1 MRTSSWRFTK
11 SDIIILKFWTLTS
24 DGSNVAFAHGHLR
37 SGEYIQQKNYSHNQ
51 GTTVFSMIGIKV
63 SLLFEIFSSIRKFTN
78 LFSSYV
84 KTFGV
89 EDAFVTQMKN
99 QKMFQKSKSP
109 FLGETFKAKECQVNF
124 KLIKFNFLNKWI
136 QNVTE

>member
-1 MRTSSWRFTK
+1 
-11 SDIIILKFWTLTS
+11 
-24 DGSNVAFAHGHLR
+24 
-37 SGEYIQQKNYSHNQ
+37 
-51 GTTVFSMIGIKV
+51 MIGIKV

-99 QKMFQKSKSP
+99 QKMFQKSKSL
-109 FLGETFKAKECQVNF
+109 FLGETFKAKECQVN
-124 KLIKFNFLNKWI
+124 LIKFNFLNKWI
-136 QNVTE
+136 QNLTE